1 MAGDEIT
8 AVIQVPLKPGLG
20 IELDL
25 DMISRFRV
33 ET

>member
-1 MAGDEIT
+1 MT
-8 AVIQVPLKPGLG
+8 AAIQVPLKPGLG
-20 IELDL
+20 IELDE